1 MKYREAATNTMKA
14 INKLLFILGLLM
26 AMYLVIWCYCAFICA
41 VLRLPF
47 HICKY
52 PAIVG
57 TFILIFSLLSTDS

>member
-1 MKYREAATNTMKA
+1 MNYREAADNAMKA
-14 INKLLFILGLLM
+14 INKLLFILGVVI
-26 AMYLVIWCYCAFICA
+26 AMYVVIWGYCVFICA
-41 VLRLPF
+41 VFRLPY